1 MNLVQVNGYNGVKGV
16 NYRGYQSSLGQRI
29 FGERTTI
36 FLPRHR
42 GRRIRVFFILPVVWA
57 VIIVARLAS
66 LQIIDVAR
74 WREWAEKQHLAKQV
88 FSSYREPIVDRWD
101 RPLAISIPVESLSAR
116 PGLMDPDTID
126 DIARTLAPILDM
138 PSGKIAEKLRVRSP
152 FVWLKRHLPMVVSQ
166 KVSELQIRG
175 LEIVKESRR
184 AYPYREA
191 ASVLLGRV
199 GLDGRGLSG
208 LEQKFDE
215 RLRGST
221 IQAPML
227 RDAKGNMIA
236 PPASMSSASEYK
248 VGGADEEQP
257 GEGNG
262 GTLRLTIDAE
272 IQAIMADELEKA
284 YRHFHP
290 KSAFAL
296 MVDSDSGEVL
306 GLAQAPSVNLNAD
319 RITNPDALKNLV
331 VEATFEPGSVMKPI
345 VAAAAID
352 SGLVKPDEVLDCENG
367 RFKFGGHWVKDTHP
381 LKQVSVREIVVRSSN
396 IGMGKIGERLG
407 PEGVYDALKL
417 FGFGSSVELGL
428 PGGGSGI
435 LRNVKNWAAVDVAT
449 HSFGQGVSVTVPQM
463 VRAYSAIANG
473 GRLIPIHLISGG
485 SDQSSRRILSESTA
499 IQVQSIL
506 RGVVDEEGGTGRA
519 AAIPGVIIGGK
530 TGTAQKT
537 KGNGHIGYER
547 DKFVTSFI
555 GFAQGASIGLSQNVV
570 LMVVVD
576 APRGRGSM
584 YGGTVAAPVF
594 NSIIRR
600 TLRYLSTSK
609 ELSKKGLDNLTGRPL
624 YMS

>member
-1 MNLVQVNGYNGVKGV
+1 V

-29 FGERTTI
+29 FGERSTI

-42 GRRIRVFFILPVVWA
+42 GRRIRVFFIVPVIWA
-57 VIIVARLAS
+57 LILVARLAS
-66 LQIIDVAR
+66 LQIVDVAR
-74 WREWAEKQHLAKQV
+74 WRDWAEKQHLAKQI
-88 FSSYREPIVDRWD
+88 FSSYRDPIVDRWD
-101 RPLAISIPVESLSAR
+101 RPLAVSIPVESLSVR
-116 PGLMDPDTID
+116 PGLVDPNTIDTIS
-126 DIARTLAPILDM
+126 RTLAPILDM
-138 PSGKIAEKLRVRSP
+138 SSDRISEKLRVHSP
-152 FVWLKRHLPMVVSQ
+152 FVWLKRHLPMVVAQ
-166 KVSELQIRG
+166 KVSDLQLRG

-208 LEQKFDE
+208 LEQRFDE

-221 IQAPML
+221 IQSPML

-236 PPASMSSASEYK
+236 SPASMTSVAGTSVAGTK
-248 VGGADEEQP
+248 VGSSDQQNLNDGSSS
-257 GEGNG
+257 
-262 GTLRLTIDAE
+262 TLRLTIDAE

-284 YRHFHP
+284 HRHYRP
-290 KSAFAL
+290 KGAFAL

-319 RITNPDALKNLV
+319 TITNPDALKNLV

-367 RFKFGGHWVKDTHP
+367 RYKFGGHWVRDTHP

-407 PEGVYDALKL
+407 PDGVYDALKL
-417 FGFGSSVELGL
+417 FGFGSAVDLGL

-449 HSFGQGVSVTVPQM
+449 HSFGQGVSVTAPQM
-463 VRAYSAIANG
+463 VRAYSVIANG

-485 SDQSSRRILSESTA
+485 VDQPSRRILSESTA
-499 IQVQSIL
+499 IQIQSIL

-537 KGNGHIGYER
+537 RGNGRVGYEKN
-547 DKFVTSFI
+547 KFVTSFI

-594 NSIIRR
+594 NAIIRR

-609 ELSKKGLDNLTGRPL
+609 ELGKRGGDNSVERSL
-624 YMS
+624 YTS